1 MIQSHRH
8 KRFKYRPESVKLHA
22 KNWEVIMQRHLLFVL
37 TLVTLVLVACSSS
50 GEGATT
56 VQEVPVTVEV
66 TREVEIEVTRLVEVE
81 VTREVEVVLQPTS
94 TPEPTPTTEPAEEPI
109 RLSGSGDAIVNVE
122 KWDGAAAVH
131 ITATGE
137 GDFRVDG
144 YDVDGE
150 SRNLIWDD
158 APFDGIVELDFGS
171 ATTTTRFSVEA
182 PGDWTIEV
190 MPMSMLPVL
199 EVPGK
204 FEGSGYSII
213 ALTGETPDLATITGD
228 DSGYYLSIT
237 GYGYGS
243 EGRLFFSDNP
253 IVVST
258 DELPYAGT
266 AVISADTAFLVIAF
280 DGNWSIEITAR

>member
-1 MIQSHRH
+1 
-8 KRFKYRPESVKLHA
+8 
-22 KNWEVIMQRHLLFVL
+22 MQRHLLFVL
-37 TLVTLVLVACSSS
+37 ALVTLLLSACSSS
-50 GEGATT
+50 GNGATT
-56 VQEVPVTVEV
+56 IQEIPVTVEV

-81 VTREVEVVLQPTS
+81 VTRLAEVVLQPTS

-109 RLSGSGDAIVNVE
+109 LLSGSGDAIVNVE
-122 KWDGAAAVH
+122 KWDGPAAVH

-137 GDFRVDG
+137 GDFRVDR

-150 SRNLIWDD
+150 SLNLVWDE
-158 APFDGIVELDFGS
+158 APFDGVVELDFGS
-171 ATTTTRFSVEA
+171 STTTTRFSVEA
-182 PGDWTIEV
+182 LGNWTIEV
-190 MPMSMLPVL
+190 LPMSLLPTL

-204 FEGSGYSII
+204 FEGAGYSII
-213 ALTGETPDLATITGD
+213 ALIGKTPDLATITGD
-228 DSGYYLSIT
+228 DSGAYFSIT
-237 GYGYGS
+237 SYGYGS

-258 DELPYAGT
+258 GELPYAGT